1 MQQGHS
7 LMKREASFDG
17 SFSFRFRSFTKFI
30 VADPAKPEATIS
42 RGILVGDQNQLFL
55 NPGYP
60 VSPSSA
66 TIHQTPLKPYATYLS
81 SDVSIFA

>member
-17 SFSFRFRSFTKFI
+17 SFRFRFRPFTKFI

-55 NPGYP
+55 TPGCP
-60 VSPSSA
+60 VSSPSA
-66 TIHQTPLKPYATYLS
+66 TLHQIPLKSYVMYLS
-81 SDVSIFA
+81 SDVFFFA